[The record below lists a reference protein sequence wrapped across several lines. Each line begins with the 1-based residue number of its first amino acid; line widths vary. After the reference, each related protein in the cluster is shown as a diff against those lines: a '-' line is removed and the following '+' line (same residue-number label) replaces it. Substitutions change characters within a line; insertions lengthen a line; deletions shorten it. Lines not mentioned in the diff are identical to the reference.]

1 MSEDRPIRDV
11 VGEALRLERLGDVH
25 PHWSKWYEEA
35 REGYRRRAD
44 HLIRILARAGVAVV
58 RIGDG
63 VSDAPVQSSPII
75 YQDKIIGRNAERQL
89 RRGAGD
95 NWEVAKVEDGQTA
108 VQLTFTLTQAY
119 DLAGRALQ
127 GDRDVATAPGILT
140 TLAAALEIHRMH
152 AADMEP
158 SS

>member
-1 MSEDRPIRDV
+1 MSENSPIRDV
-11 VGEALRLERLGDVH
+11 VGEAMRRERLGDVH
-25 PHWSKWYEEA
+25 PQWSHWYEDA
-35 REGYRRRAD
+35 REAYRGRAD
-44 HLIRILARAGVAVV
+44 HLIRILARAGVAIV
-58 RIGDG
+58 RIVDG
-63 VSDAPVQSSPII
+63 NPDAPVPSSSII
-75 YQDKIIGRNAERQL
+75 YQDKIVGRNAERQL

-95 NWEVAKVEDGQTA
+95 NWEVAKVESGETA
-108 VQLTFTLTQAY
+108 VQLTFTLAQAY

-127 GDRDVATAPGILT
+127 GDREVATAPGILT